1 MKLLPTR
8 PPTANPFRVLVDRES
23 QLRPPR
29 IDGSAWLSLFVCS
42 RWTLASHKQT
52 HRVPVKGEQR
62 NRRKKEYQKEQI
74 MVSCALCT
82 RCNATVLIV
91 VTVVVVI
98 VIVVQ
103 VDVDVAILCTCS
115 LCKIKILLNH
125 SLSDRVNY

>member
-1 MKLLPTR
+1 MALPGFPFLSAVDGHWQVTSK
-8 PPTANPFRVLVDRES
+8 PT
-23 QLRPPR
+23 
-29 IDGSAWLSLFVCS
+29 G
-42 RWTLASHKQT
+42 
-52 HRVPVKGEQR
+52 VPVKGEQR

-91 VTVVVVI
+91 VAVVVVVI
-98 VIVVQ
+98 VIVVY